1 MTEVSLT
8 TPALTPNHVGRHS
21 LFEKPISGRLRVLV
35 ITSCTG
41 EKRHKTANQLTLEDF
56 QDPDQLKERQ
66 QSLEEFACPA
76 FLMYTGQQHQRAMQG
91 VNLLRSYFGKE
102 VVDVKIISAGYGLI
116 EENQTIVP
124 YSVTFNAMK
133 EHEVDK
139 WAQFLKIHEDFER
152 AIVGYDL
159 IFVLLGDK
167 YLRALSLPIETLP
180 NQTFIFF
187 ASEKSAAHINLKSS
201 KTFVFKLSNADA
213 SRFGCALIGLKGHL
227 LKIFAHQISG
237 QPDLLQKVYEKP
249 DTFTQ
254 FLDTLPIQLE
264 LSLGISIGQKPKA
277 KAKKIQHKQSSKEDL
292 SRLYKL
298 PPAVNK
304 HLGMQY
310 FIPEW
315 DDRVDDGFDFE
326 KDTFTPNRNAY
337 KDDIYA
343 HEIYNKANYNGI
355 LVSKIVIDKTSRKKA
370 DIAAFK
376 GIHNFIRFQQG
387 EIMGDCGAFGYIKE
401 EEPPYKTDEIL
412 EYYETLGFDYGVS
425 IDHLIVGPFA
435 QPEVREKRYELTQK
449 NAFEFIK
456 QHKSRGYKFTPIGV
470 AQGWSAESYAEAV
483 KSLVEIGYDYIGL
496 GGLARAQSIEIL
508 EILQAVYVH
517 LTPNTRLH
525 LFGVGRI
532 DMVPYF
538 RHLGVTSFDSA
549 GPLRSAWLDSN
560 ANYHM
565 LPSKKYTAVRIP
577 FVDKHSVRIKHLLE
591 TGFTRDYLLTLE
603 QNALKALR
611 EFDRENLSL
620 DETLQTLLAYDE
632 LLELPRNGKVDPK
645 AKERRQKLHEVM
657 YRELLQDKP
666 WKQCDCEI
674 CQQIGVEAIIFRGND
689 RNRRRGFHN
698 TYIFYKRFQEFLQSE
713 KQNDA

>member
-8 TPALTPNHVGRHS
+8 TPALTPNHMGRQPLS
-21 LFEKPISGRLRVLV
+21 LEPPSGRLRVLV

-56 QDPDQLKERQ
+56 QDLQKLRERQ
-66 QSLEEFACPA
+66 QSLEEFALPCG
-76 FLMYTGQQHQRAMQG
+76 LMYTGQQHQRAMQG
-91 VNLLRSYFGKE
+91 VNLLRSCFGKE

-116 EENQTIVP
+116 DENQTIVP

-133 EHEVDK
+133 DRVVDK
-139 WAQFLKIHEDFER
+139 WAQFLRIHEGFER
-152 AIVGYDL
+152 AIIGYDL

-167 YLRALSLPIETLP
+167 YLRALNLPVETNF
-180 NQTFIFF
+180 NQTFIFL
-187 ASEKSAAHINLKSS
+187 ASPKSAAYIKVKNS
-201 KTFVFKLSNADA
+201 KTFILKLNNADA
-213 SRFGCALIGLKGHL
+213 SRFGCALVGLKGHL
-227 LKIFAHQISG
+227 LKIFAHQIAS
-237 QPDLLQKVYEKP
+237 QPDLIQKVYQEP

-254 FLDTLPIQLE
+254 FIDTVPIQLE
-264 LSLGISIGQKPKA
+264 LSLGISIEPKPKA
-277 KAKKIQHKQSSKEDL
+277 KAKKITMQSSAYDL
-292 SRLYKL
+292 SRIYTL

-304 HLGMQY
+304 HLAMRY

-315 DDRVDDGFDFE
+315 DDRVDAGFDFQN
-326 KDTFTPNRNAY
+326 DAFTQDRNAY

-343 HEIYNKANYNGI
+343 HEIYSKPNYDGI
-355 LVSKIVIDKTSRKKA
+355 LVSKIVIDKSSRKKA
-370 DIAAFK
+370 DIEAFG
-376 GIHNFIRFQQG
+376 GIHHFIRT
-387 EIMGDCGAFGYIKE
+387 ESEVMGDCGAFGYIAE
-401 EEPPYKTDEIL
+401 VEPPYKTDEIL
-412 EYYETLGFDYGVS
+412 EYYEKLGFDYGVS

-435 QPEVREKRYELTQK
+435 QPGIREKRYELTQK
-449 NAFEFIK
+449 NAFEFIE
-456 QHKSRGYKFTPIGV
+456 QHQRRGYKFTPIGV
-470 AQGWSAESYAEAV
+470 AQGWSPESYAEAV

-532 DMVPYF
+532 DLVPYL

-560 ANYHM
+560 ANYHSM
-565 LPSKKYTAVRIP
+565 NGKKYAAVRIP
-577 FVDKHSVRIKHLLE
+577 FVDKHSPRIKHLLE
-591 TGFTRDYLLTLE
+591 NGFERNYLQTLE

-611 EFDRENLSL
+611 EFDKENLSI

-632 LLELPRNGKVDPK
+632 LLELPRDGKVEPK
-645 AKERRQKLHEVM
+645 AKERRQKLHEIM
-657 YRELLQDKP
+657 YKKLLQDKP

-674 CQQIGVEAIIFRGND
+674 CKTIGVEAIIFRGND

-698 TYIFYKRFQEFLQSE
+698 TYVFYKRFQEFLQSE
-713 KQNDA
+713 KQNDT